1 MARRLGAGLHQLFL
15 RVDRLSVKP
24 APTVLLKMLQE
35 VSFLD
40 NHNIFLF
47 ICCGLLWQYPV
58 SSLEINLLNLMTHQ
72 SFRQSLPQISVEQ
85 LAKRM
90 EESPEG
96 LQLIDVREE
105 QEVAIAHLEGFENLP
120 LSEFAEWSDQIPTRF
135 DPEAETLVLC
145 HHGVRSAQMCQWLVS
160 QGFTNVKNI
169 TGGIDAYSLMVDRSI
184 PQY

>member
-1 MARRLGAGLHQLFL
+1 MAH
-15 RVDRLSVKP
+15 P
-24 APTVLLKMLQE
+24 
-35 VSFLD
+35 SFSPS
-40 NHNIFLF
+40 I
-47 ICCGLLWQYPV
+47 
-58 SSLEINLLNLMTHQ
+58 
-72 SFRQSLPQISVEQ
+72 PQISVEQ

-169 TGGIDAYSLMVDRSI
+169 TGGIDAYSLIVDRSI